1 MRKEIG
7 RIEKGKAALI
17 EYSTPYIEDDPTYF
31 IQMGIVGLWLNSKE
45 LKDLKTVLDYYT
57 NVDDFLQCKIKVDG
71 EYVATS

>member
-1 MRKEIG
+1 
-7 RIEKGKAALI
+7 
-17 EYSTPYIEDDPTYF
+17 
-31 IQMGIVGLWLNSKE
+31 MGIVGLWLEQKE